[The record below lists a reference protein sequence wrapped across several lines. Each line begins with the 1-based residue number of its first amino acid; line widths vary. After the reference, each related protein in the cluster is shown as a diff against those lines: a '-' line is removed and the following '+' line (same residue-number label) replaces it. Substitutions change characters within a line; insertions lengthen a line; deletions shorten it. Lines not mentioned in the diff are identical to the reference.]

1 MGLPHGG
8 VKGPI
13 PKQTAHLVAALRE
26 RGVTIET
33 FAWGRHGDDDSRAG
47 RIVSR
52 LADAWRVR
60 RRLAGDTFDVLLVE
74 TAHDLTG
81 VTRDL
86 PLSILTQHRVRK
98 RVLQFHGSEC
108 DKLVGPGHRAIK
120 LLTRRLIK
128 GWDLILV
135 LSEEERLQW
144 RQFAP
149 GADVRVARNAYVR
162 TMSDPIS
169 AERRATSGSATP
181 AARRSCSSWVACW
194 SRRASSTS
202 LRPFDSLV
210 CRSTALLVLV
220 GDGPERQAL
229 SQTIMRHGLTPA
241 VSMPGYLA
249 GDELRQAYQDADVFV
264 LPSYR
269 EGFPTVIAEAMDAGL
284 PIVTTQIRGAADVL
298 VQETNALFV
307 PPRRPELL
315 AENLVRL
322 LQDDDTPSA
331 HGSRERREGGRVRA
345 SCGRSPVHRASRVAL
360 RATARAAL
368 SALARRISRCR

>member
-1 MGLPHGG
+1 MCLPHGS

-13 PKQTAHLVAALRE
+13 PKQTAHLVAALRD
-26 RGVTIET
+26 RGITIET

-47 RIVSR
+47 RIASR

-86 PLSILTQHRVRK
+86 PLSILTRHQVRK

-120 LLTRRLIK
+120 LLTRQLIK

-149 GADVRVARNAYVR
+149 GADVRVACNAYVR

-169 AERRATSGSATP
+169 AGRRAASDSATP
-181 AARRSCSSWVACW
+181 GREKVVLFVGR
-194 SRRASSTS
+194 
-202 LRPFDSLV
+202 
-210 CRSTALLVLV
+210 LLVQKGVFDLV
-220 GDGPERQAL
+220 EAFRLARLQVDCLLVIAGEGPERQAL
-229 SQTIMRHGLTPA
+229 TRTIMRQGLTAA

-284 PIVTTQIRGAADVL
+284 PIITTQIRGAADVL

-322 LQDDDTPSA
+322 LRDAD
-331 HGSRERREGGRVRA
+331 
-345 SCGRSPVHRASRVAL
+345 L
-360 RATARAAL
+360 RARMGAANAEKVAEFEPAAVARQFIEYL
-368 SALARRISRCR
+368 ESL